1 MKSDVMP
8 SRVQMEAGMLKNL
21 LSEVKETV
29 AKDIKLPEPATKPSF
44 GVVDLWKIRRNA
56 KSAIGMNKKKKI
68 IYLTSLIRWSQVII
82 G

>member
-29 AKDIKLPEPATKPSF
+29 ATDFVMPEPEKISF
-44 GVVDLWKIRRNA
+44 RAVNLWKIQRNSKLANGYFRRRT
-56 KSAIGMNKKKKI
+56 
-68 IYLTSLIRWSQVII
+68 L
-82 G
+82 

>member
-29 AKDIKLPEPATKPSF
+29 AKDFVMPKPEKISF
-44 GVVDLWKIRRNA
+44 RAVNLWKIQRNSKLANGYFRRRT
-56 KSAIGMNKKKKI
+56 
-68 IYLTSLIRWSQVII
+68 L
-82 G
+82 